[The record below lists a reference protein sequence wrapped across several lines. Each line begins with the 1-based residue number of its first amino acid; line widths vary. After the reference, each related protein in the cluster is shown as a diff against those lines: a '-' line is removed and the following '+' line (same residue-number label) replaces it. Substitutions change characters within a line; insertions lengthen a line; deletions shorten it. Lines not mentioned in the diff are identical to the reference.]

1 MRCVRRV
8 RCVFGAVRAV
18 RCVCAVRCERADGAA
33 DIIAMLLLLLLRA
46 VHVPALRLPC
56 ALRADTEGACA
67 RLRGL
72 PLTVPALLHAAFVSY
87 QLNRLSSIFQ
97 VREIF
102 DFSAKKKK
110 RKPER
115 RTYHA
120 SIVRARITLKPK
132 I

>member
-33 DIIAMLLLLLLRA
+33 DIIAMLLLLLRA

-97 VREIF
+97 FSGAR
-102 DFSAKKKK
+102 DF
-110 RKPER
+110 
-115 RTYHA
+115 
-120 SIVRARITLKPK
+120 
-132 I
+132 

>member
-33 DIIAMLLLLLLRA
+33 DIIAMLLLLLLLRA

-97 VREIF
+97 VREILTF
-102 DFSAKKKK
+102 RRGGN
-110 RKPER
+110 RKDG
-115 RTYHA
+115 
-120 SIVRARITLKPK
+120 RITRRFV
-132 I
+132 